1 MKISRYTDEQ
11 ILLLK
16 GFGILFIVLH
26 NFFHNIPPVLG
37 ENEFYFNSQLI
48 NNYLSSLQQYPKEAV
63 RYFFSVWGH
72 YGVQIFIFISAYR
85 LSLAYDAKHGTYKTL
100 VKDRFKTLYVSF
112 VICVFVY
119 VLLGVL
125 KSAIVDEQVLYWD
138 SILWKLLL
146 ISNFVPGEAI
156 KPVGPWWF
164 IPFIFQF
171 YLFFPIIHNA
181 AKKHT
186 NLVLLGLS
194 SASLVFECFFIDKF
208 DAINYTFIGHLPL
221 ICCGI
226 WLSKKPDLTLKPWLI
241 LLAIAVFIGGHFNF
255 YLWLVIDLAVVVIAI
270 SFFELC
276 INKLSPGFIGI
287 KLISFFGFISL
298 HLFLVNGFLRSPFHN
313 VAIDIDHWWG
323 YIIMALVSLIFS
335 TLFAYALMHLDKWV
349 RVIFNSIINKTKA
362 RSPGST

>member
-1 MKISRYTDEQ
+1 MKISRYTDGQ

-16 GFGILFIVLH
+16 GLGILFIVLH

-37 ENEFYFNSQLI
+37 ENEFYFNSQLFG
-48 NNYLSSLQQYPKEAV
+48 NYIYSLQQSPSEII
-63 RYFFSVWGH
+63 RYFFSIWGH

-100 VKDRFKTLYVSF
+100 IKNRFKTLYVSF

-146 ISNFVPGEAI
+146 ISNFIPGEAI

-171 YLFFPIIHNA
+171 YLFFPIVHSGV
-181 AKKHT
+181 KKFG
-186 NLVLLGLS
+186 NPLLIALSIAGL
-194 SASLVFECFFIDKF
+194 ALEWSLVDKF
-208 DAINYTFIGHLPL
+208 DSINFTFLGHLPL

-226 WLSKKPDLTLKPWLI
+226 WLSKKPSFTLKPWLI
-241 LLAIAVFIGGHFNF
+241 LFAVAVFIGGHFSF
-255 YLWLVIDLAVVVIAI
+255 YLWLVIDLAVIVIAI
-270 SFFELC
+270 YFFELC
-276 INKLSPGFIGI
+276 INKLPQHFIGV
-287 KLISFFGFISL
+287 KLLSLFGFISL

-313 VAIDIDHWWG
+313 VAIGIDHWWG
-323 YIIMALVSLIFS
+323 AVIMAIISLIFS
-335 TLFAYALMHLDKWV
+335 TIFAFALMYLDKGV
-349 RVIFNSIINKTKA
+349 RTLFHLIINKAKDRHSA
-362 RSPGST
+362 